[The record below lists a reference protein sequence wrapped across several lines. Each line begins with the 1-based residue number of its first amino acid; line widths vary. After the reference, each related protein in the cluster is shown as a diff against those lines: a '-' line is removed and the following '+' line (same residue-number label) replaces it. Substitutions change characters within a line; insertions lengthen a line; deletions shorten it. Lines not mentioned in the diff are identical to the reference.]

1 VAPACPELPVPT
13 SAFAIVTQRC
23 AASGQMLAR
32 VWKSWFH
39 ATGYRVAP
47 LASREDAG
55 RSWCVVRNS
64 GTRTAGHRP
73 ELNLDA

>member
-1 VAPACPELPVPT
+1 
-13 SAFAIVTQRC
+13 
-23 AASGQMLAR
+23 MLAR